1 MLHKGE
7 KSQMDDTPCIIIIVL
22 CVLLSAFFSG
32 AETAFT
38 SVNRI
43 RLKTEADNGNKKANA
58 VLNTIEKYDR
68 LLSTILIGN
77 NIVNIASASLAT
89 VVFTR
94 GLGNNGSWVSTIVMT
109 LIVLIFGEVLPKG
122 LAKNHADSIAKFIN
136 PIIRVLI
143 YIFFPLSWLFEQLSS
158 LVNRIF
164 KSRKVEDIMT
174 EDELLT
180 IIDEIEEEGKIKPYE
195 KDLISSAI
203 KFDDI
208 EVKDI
213 VTPRKNIVAIDITMT
228 TDEIHK
234 IFEDSKYTRIPVFE
248 GTIDNIIG
256 ILHEK
261 DFYSWMIK
269 AESSDLFKIKKVMQ
283 PVHFVSQE
291 TKISV
296 AFKNFKD
303 HHFHMAVVLDQFDST
318 LGLIT
323 MEDIIEELVGE
334 IFDETDEI
342 FEETKMID
350 QDHYLVSGKE
360 ILNDAFDIISIEV
373 ENNEDEE
380 IDLNQT
386 VNSWLCSIFGRIP
399 TSGDNFIFQDEW
411 KITVKSATRKGAKE
425 VAFERL

>member
-1 MLHKGE
+1 
-7 KSQMDDTPCIIIIVL
+7 MDVVPCIIVIII

-32 AETAFT
+32 AETAYT

-43 RLKTEADNGNKKANA
+43 KLKTDADDGNKKAIA

-77 NIVNIASASLAT
+77 NIVNILSASLAT
-89 VVFTR
+89 VLFTLR
-94 GLGNNGSWVSTIVMT
+94 FGDNGSWISTLVMT
-109 LIVLIFGEVLPKG
+109 LIVITFGEILPKG
-122 LAKNHADSIAKFIN
+122 FAKNHAEGIAKLIN
-136 PIIRVLI
+136 PILKGLI
-143 YIFFPLSWLFEQLSS
+143 YIFFPLSWCFEQLSRG
-158 LVNRIF
+158 VNALF
-164 KSRKVEDIMT
+164 KVRKKDESIT
-174 EDELLT
+174 EDDLLT

-213 VTPRKNIVAIDITMT
+213 VTPRKDLTAIEVSYT

-234 IFEDSKYTRIPVFE
+234 VFEDSKFTRIPVYE

-269 AESSDLFKIKKVMQ
+269 NDNESFKIRKVMQ
-283 PVHFVSQE
+283 SVHFVSQE
-291 TKISV
+291 TKISI
-296 AFKNFKD
+296 AFKMFKD
-303 HHFHMAVVLDQFDST
+303 QHFHMAIVLDQFDST

-323 MEDIIEELVGE
+323 LEDIIEELVGE

-350 QDHYLVSGKE
+350 EDHYSVSGKE
-360 ILNDAFDIISIEV
+360 ILNDAFDIINIEI
-373 ENNEDEE
+373 DEE
-380 IDLNQT
+380 DDIDLNQT
-386 VNSWLCSIFGRIP
+386 VNSWLCSIFGKIP
-399 TSGDNFIFQDEW
+399 SSGDNFIFQDKW
-411 KITVKSATRKGAKE
+411 KVSVKSATRKGAKE
-425 VAFERL
+425 VLFERL